1 MIPAGA
7 LALVGLAL
15 SHSLHAT
22 PARDSVR
29 SRLLTRAALDQE
41 ALLNLDSALVLYRAA
56 RRADSTDIA
65 AEYRYVALRRQRF
78 EYRILRDEYAPSA
91 AHWDPHGTH
100 CWTPLVIG
108 IIDVRVNFAEVL
120 RADRAASPTLCTAAL
135 VMLTMPAPDTMSA
148 AARVRYAARAV
159 HASPANSE
167 IWVRYAIELTR
178 GGDAAGGDAVWREG
192 ETAVVHPMLRMKMSV
207 WHIAELLAGGDTIA
221 ARSLLRA
228 TRAAALRDGRR
239 GVVAAYLS
247 GVQQFP
253 TLCADDGGQDHIVAR
268 ILALS
273 QSPGGWAVAA
283 QALADQGKALIDG
296 GEPLKAV
303 AGLSRAVAIA
313 DSVHVS
319 DLQLMV
325 RTLRG
330 RAYTKAGRPAEAER
344 DLKEALAAGDRA
356 ARQWY
361 RADAYH
367 NLAHAY
373 ESEGRWPEA
382 ERAVDKFAE
391 LARRMDYGPEITSL
405 LDAGEIRWKAGWHAA
420 ADVEFRKM
428 VRAIDSTRGD
438 YYYAGEYFERSGN
451 LERARDYYARAVE
464 QVGSDPAAFAGMS
477 RIHAALGH
485 ADSAETWARAH
496 DALVVTWQPLDVPM
510 LPPRLASDG
519 RGAEAMRIAHGW
531 AARQIEAGNVEGAAI
546 ATLQV
551 AQLLLDAGHAD
562 SALAETQRID
572 SIVSALSLTRELI
585 RARVIRGMAL
595 VRLGRN
601 AAGVRTLDSA
611 LATAERH
618 PSADILMDAHEAL
631 GEAFAATGRIDS
643 ALHEYDLA
651 ALAVEHATLDLTG
664 DLDRAGYRERNL
676 RPFDGALRL
685 LLAGAS
691 RPGSADEL
699 VRWLSRRNAAA
710 LALGAAGARVREPA
724 VPGLDELQARLDDGE
739 VLLSYLV
746 LDSTVSAI
754 AITRGGARVARLPMD
769 AATLATRV
777 EAIRR
782 PLVTTFSGRLD
793 LARARYA
800 TGPATDL
807 YTALIAPFARE
818 LAGNRRLLIAPDGPL
833 HSLAFD
839 ALIAP
844 TPGVHHADTDYRAPT
859 YVLDSFEV
867 EYLPSPAFLQ
877 TRVERAHA
885 QRLDGMRILA
895 VGYGAP
901 GSAAEI
907 QALRDAW
914 PHRQLVT
921 LDSVAATEN
930 AVKRGMPQFDILH
943 FAVHASADTHD
954 PLASHLKLMADSL
967 DDGFL
972 HTAEIAASRTRAA
985 LVVLSACETSAGPIY
1000 GGEGAM
1006 GIARAFLAGGAHAVV
1021 ATQWPIGAETAVLM
1035 REFYERLARGATPAA
1050 ALRGA
1055 KLMVR
1060 RSPTGAHPVHW
1071 AGFELVR

>member
-22 PARDSVR
+22 PARDSLR
-29 SRLLTRAALDQE
+29 SRWLTRAALDQE
-41 ALLNLDSALVLYRAA
+41 ALLNLDSALVLYQAA
-56 RRADSTDIA
+56 RRADSTDIV

-78 EYRILRDEYAPSA
+78 EYRALRDEYAASA
-91 AHWDPHGTH
+91 AHWDSHGTQ

-108 IIDVRVNFAEVL
+108 IIDVRVTFAEVL
-120 RADRAASPTLCTAAL
+120 RADRTATPTLCTAAL
-135 VMLTMPAPDTMSA
+135 VMLTMPAPDTMSV
-148 AARVRYAARAV
+148 AARVRYAVRAV

-178 GGDAAGGDAVWREG
+178 SGDAAGGEAVWREG
-192 ETAVVHPMLRMKMSV
+192 DNAVVHPMLRMKMAI
-207 WHIAELLAGGDTIA
+207 WHIAELLGGGDTTA
-221 ARSLLRA
+221 ARSLLGA

-247 GVQQFP
+247 GAQQFP
-253 TLCADDGGQDHIVAR
+253 TLCGDDGGPDHIVAR

-273 QSPGGWAVAA
+273 ESPGGWAVAA
-283 QALADQGKALIDG
+283 QALADRGKALIDG

-303 AGLSRAVAIA
+303 PGLSRAVAIA

-330 RAYTKAGRPAEAER
+330 RAYTKAGRSADAER
-344 DLKEALAAGDRA
+344 DLKEALVAGDRA

-405 LDAGEIRWKAGWHAA
+405 LDAGEIRWKAGWHAS

-428 VRAIDSTRGD
+428 VRAIDSTQGD

-519 RGAEAMRIAHGW
+519 RGAEAMRIAHSW
-531 AARQIEAGNVEGAAI
+531 AMRQIEAGNVEGAAI

-562 SALAETQRID
+562 SALVETQRID
-572 SIVSALSLTRELI
+572 SIVSALSLTREVI
-585 RARVIRGMAL
+585 RTRVIRGTAL
-595 VRLGRN
+595 VRLGRS

-618 PSADILMDAHEAL
+618 PSEDILMDVHEAL

-676 RPFDGALRL
+676 RPFNGALRQ
-685 LLAGAS
+685 LLAA
-691 RPGSADEL
+691 RARLGSADEL

-724 VPGLDELQARLDDGE
+724 VPGLEELRARLDGGE

-754 AITRGGARVARLPMD
+754 AITNNGARVARLPID

-793 LARARYA
+793 LARAHYA

-807 YTALIAPFARE
+807 YAALVAPFARE
-818 LAGNRRLLIAPDGPL
+818 LAGKRRLLIAPDGPL

-844 TPGVHHADTDYRAPT
+844 TSVANHADSDYGATR
-859 YVLDSFEV
+859 YLLDSFEV

-877 TRVERAHA
+877 TRVERANA

-907 QALRDAW
+907 RALRDAW
-914 PHRQLVT
+914 PPRQLVT
-921 LDSVAATEN
+921 LESNAATESTVR
-930 AVKRGMPQFDILH
+930 ARMPQFGILH

-954 PLASHLKLMADSL
+954 PLASHLKLMPDSL
-967 DDGFL
+967 GDGFL

-1035 REFYERLARGATPAA
+1035 REFYTRLARGESPAA
-1050 ALRGA
+1050 ALRAA

-1060 RSPTGAHPVHW
+1060 RSPNGAHPVHW